1 MSTRNPALER
11 VVRAASPAA
20 EKTVVHTGSEGL
32 DVTRVPLTVAGDE
45 VILYT
50 ARPAGGTKLPVV
62 IVLTEAFGMHPYIED
77 VTRRFAHEGY
87 LAVTPDLMIRQGDAA
102 ALVDDVGRL
111 VSDLLQHIPD
121 EQVMADIDAAVKW
134 AVANGGDSTRV
145 GLNGFSWG
153 GRWAWLY
160 AAHARLNAVVSW
172 YGVLDDTTSGL
183 HPGRELF
190 PKHPIDLAAELKTP
204 VLGLYAGKDAVIPVA
219 GVTGM
224 KAALEPRPADAP
236 EVEFTVYPEAVHGF
250 HADYRDDYSPVA
262 APDGWQRALGWLRRH
277 GV

>member
-1 MSTRNPALER
+1 MSTRNLALER

-20 EKTVVHTGSEGL
+20 EKTVVHTGGEGL
-32 DVTRVPLTVAGDE
+32 DIARVPITVAGDE

-50 ARPAGGTKLPVV
+50 ARPAGGTNLPVV

-87 LAVTPDLMIRQGDAA
+87 LAVTPDLMARQGDAA
-102 ALVDDVGRL
+102 AFVDDVDRL
-111 VSDLLQHIPD
+111 VSELLQHIPD

-145 GLNGFSWG
+145 GVNGFSWG
-153 GRWAWLY
+153 GRWAWLH
-160 AAHARLNAVVSW
+160 AAHARLNAAVSW
-172 YGVLDDTTSGL
+172 YGVLDDASSGL
-183 HPGRELF
+183 YPGRELF
-190 PKHPIDLAAELKTP
+190 PRHPIDLAAELKTP
-204 VLGLYAGKDAVIPVA
+204 VLGLYAEKDAVIPVA

-224 KAALEPRPADAP
+224 KAALEARPADAP
-236 EVEFTVYPEAVHGF
+236 EVEFTVYPGAVHGF